1 MHASVFISAANAD
14 YSAARAV
21 YQFLTERDVSCFFCD
36 ESLLRVGEARYR
48 ATVDRALAAAK
59 HVVVVAGSGSR
70 TESEWVKY
78 AWQGFM
84 SGTVTGRRRG
94 NVATVLCDGVEQRDL
109 PAALRRGLCVSF
121 PAQLD
126 ALIGWLKGGSF
137 LPDNPQAPAR
147 TERRTR
153 SFLVAVT
160 ACNVLILGLVIWLL
174 QRNGLPAFSGSP
186 PPPPMGP
193 KNDALRNPPVGRGSV
208 QDDAGASP
216 GEEQGLAAAGES
228 ADSSDKTAAAAADV
242 ASPPDDELRLA
253 RSLILAGNLT
263 DRPPAGTVIS
273 LYFGGSGRTG
283 FCFIPRGTF
292 VMGSPLTEAGR
303 DTDES
308 QRSVVIS
315 HDFWLARYEC
325 TQAVWQSVMGSNP
338 SSHKGSGYPVE
349 TVSWDDVASGSDSF
363 LAKVNSRK
371 ALPDGWRFALPTEAQ
386 WEYAC
391 RAGTTTPF
399 SFGSVLDGHQANCDG
414 SLPYGTTEPGVN
426 IGRTTGVGHYPPNPW
441 DLGDMHGNVWEWCAD
456 TSPAGSSGS
465 TEVPVTTG
473 SAVRRGGSWRFNARL
488 CRSASGQWVDR
499 SVGDDTLGFR
509 LAIVRTE

>member
-14 YSAARAV
+14 YSTARAV

-36 ESLLRVGEARYR
+36 ESLLRVGDARYR
-48 ATVDRALAAAK
+48 ATVDRALVAAK
-59 HVVVVAGSGSR
+59 HVVVVAGSGAR

-78 AWQGFM
+78 SWQGFL
-84 SGTVTGRRRG
+84 SGTVTGGRRG
-94 NVATVLCDGVEQRDL
+94 NVATVLCEGVEQGDL
-109 PAALRRGLCVSF
+109 PATLRRGPCVSF

-126 ALIGWLKGGSF
+126 VLTGLLKGGSV
-137 LPDNPQAPAR
+137 LPDKPQAPAR

-153 SFLVAVT
+153 SFLVGVT
-160 ACNVLILGLVIWLL
+160 ACNVLILGVVIWLI
-174 QRNGLPAFSGSP
+174 QWKGLPAFSDSP
-186 PPPPMGP
+186 PPRPMGRE
-193 KNDALRNPPVGRGSV
+193 NDALRNPPVGRGPARDEV
-208 QDDAGASP
+208 GASP
-216 GEEQGLAAAGES
+216 GAGQGLAAAGES
-228 ADSSDKTAAAAADV
+228 AAGSDTSAESAADV

-263 DRPPAGTVIS
+263 DRSPAGTVIS

-303 DTDES
+303 ETEET
-308 QRSVVIS
+308 QHSVVIS

-325 TQAVWQSVMGSNP
+325 TQDVWQSVMGNNP
-338 SSHKGSGYPVE
+338 SARRGGLRPVE
-349 TVSWDDVASGSDSF
+349 TVSWDDVVSGSDSF

-371 ALPDGWRFALPTEAQ
+371 VLPDGWRFALPTEAQ

-414 SLPYGTTEPGVN
+414 LLPYGTTEPGIH
-426 IGRTTGVGHYPPNPW
+426 IGMTTGVGNYPPNAWGP
-441 DLGDMHGNVWEWCAD
+441 GDMHGTVWEWCAD
-456 TSPAGSSGS
+456 TQAAESSDS
-465 TEVPVTTG
+465 TEVLVTTG

-488 CRSASGQWVDR
+488 CRSASRQWVDR

-509 LAIVRTE
+509 LAIVQAR